1 MLSFVHYTL
10 RTTSI
15 TNTLVNAVVT
25 YDVYYDA
32 TRGLAYQVE
41 LQTPL
46 NGADTQFE
54 TAWQARI
61 VYDLNQRRLE
71 YDLLQRIY
79 YQTRQTMRVER
90 AMYNLQEDLMKF
102 LSSSRLHPAEEL
114 TREGRRYPGFT
125 LYTLTIWFDPVHNL
139 PVRRENR
146 DRGNLIIDDFIY
158 HEINTPLPEEVF
170 QLPKPEEAVADFD
183 LFPTAPTLPR
193 FENIPDAQNPQY
205 GVYVQTLLAELE
217 RHIILNQ
224 WQFGPFATIDLPWLT
239 EMPVSI
245 YRSRSAGVTPPLI
258 AVVQVPDGRRTYF
271 FVAYDFLGYVV
282 TGFQDGE
289 YDLNG
294 YDHLPI
300 QASLL
305 LEEFVPLFAAPS
317 EEKEFV
323 VFNIVNSVRSNDFF
337 INAFDLGGK
346 STDLIIKNFSFHE
359 NEGYLVLNVYGK
371 EYWDNANLEAMF
383 NFVITGRMADAHTV
397 PITIYTINT
406 IKRMGIYRY
415 IQLPTFQEIP
425 SPELTGE

>member
-1 MLSFVHYTL
+1 MLSSVHYTL
-10 RTTSI
+10 RTTSL

-32 TRGLAYQVE
+32 ARGLAYQVE

-46 NGADTQFE
+46 NGADNQFE

-61 VYDLNQRRLE
+61 VYDLKHKRLE

-79 YQTRQTMRVER
+79 YQTRQTIRVER
-90 AMYNLQEDLMKF
+90 AMYNLQEDLLSF
-102 LSSSRLHPAEEL
+102 LSSSRLYPAEEF
-114 TREGRRYPGFT
+114 TREGRNYPGFT

-146 DRGNLIIDDFIY
+146 DRGNLIIDDFTY
-158 HEINTPLPEEVF
+158 HEINTPLPAEVF

-193 FENIPDAQNPQY
+193 FEKIPDAQNPQY
-205 GVYVQTLLAELE
+205 GVYVQTLLAELK

-224 WQFGPFATIDLPWLT
+224 WQFGPFATISLPWLT
-239 EMPVSI
+239 ELPVSI

-258 AVVQVPDGRRTYF
+258 AVVQVPGGRRTYF

-282 TGFQDGE
+282 TGFQEGE

-317 EEKEFV
+317 TEKEFV
-323 VFNIVNSVRSNDFF
+323 VFNIANSVRSNDFF

-346 STDLIIKNFSFHE
+346 STDLVINNFSFHE
-359 NEGYLVLNVYGK
+359 NEGYLILNVYGK

-383 NFVITGRMADAHTV
+383 NFVTTGRMADAHTV
-397 PITIYTINT
+397 PITIYTLNT

-415 IQLPTFQEIP
+415 IQLPVFQEIP
-425 SPELTGE
+425 GPELTEV

>member
-1 MLSFVHYTL
+1 MLSSVHYTL

-46 NGADTQFE
+46 NGAGTQLE

-61 VYDLNQRRLE
+61 VYDLNHRRLE

-79 YQTRQTMRVER
+79 YQTRQTIRVER

-102 LSSSRLHPAEEL
+102 LSSSRLHPAEEF
-114 TREGRRYPGFT
+114 TREGRSYPGFT
-125 LYTLTIWFDPVHNL
+125 LYTLTIWFDPIHNL

-146 DRGNLIIDDFIY
+146 DQGNLIIDDFTY
-158 HEINTPLPEEVF
+158 HEINTPLSAEVF
-170 QLPKPEEAVADFD
+170 QLPKPAEAVADFD
-183 LFPTAPTLPR
+183 LFPTAPTLSR
-193 FENIPDAQNPQY
+193 FEKIPDAQNPQY

-239 EMPVSI
+239 ELPVSI

-258 AVVQVPDGRRTYF
+258 AVVQIPGGRRTYF

-282 TGFQDGE
+282 TGFQEGD

-346 STDLIIKNFSFHE
+346 PTDLVINNFSFHE
-359 NEGYLVLNVYGK
+359 NEGYLILNVYGK
-371 EYWDNANLEAMF
+371 EYWDNANLETMF

-415 IQLPTFQEIP
+415 IQLPVFQEIP
-425 SPELTGE
+425 GPELIGV